1 MSQLPPRSHYT
12 WRTWFTFLV
21 PSLIGVFLFMTPITT
36 SAEMKV
42 ALSETFSSIFFK
54 EIVIDI
60 SVGMT
65 IPIAVMAKIVQGVM
79 AESIQTF
86 ITVIICIT
94 GVVSIVTKAF
104 KPAAISQSPLLKHL
118 FDVSWAWLVVRLFG
132 MAFVLMTYLGMGSE
146 MITSTSTGALVL
158 NELLPVLFSVFIL
171 AGLLLPLLI
180 NFGLLE
186 LAGTLM
192 TKVMRPIFG
201 VPGRSAVDCTASWL
215 GDGSVGILM
224 TARQYEQKHYTQ
236 REAAIIGTTF
246 SAVSITF
253 SLVVLGQVKLEY
265 LFAPFYATVCLA
277 GIVAA
282 IIVPRLP
289 PLRFKKDLLIDGTEP
304 DRDAETIPGHKTLFG
319 HSLDVALAKADNS
332 TGVKG
337 TIKEGVHNALD
348 MVFGVLPVV
357 MAVGT
362 FALIIAEHTPIF
374 QYLGMPF
381 VPFLEL
387 LQVPEAAAA
396 SQTIMVGFADMFIP
410 SILATTIESDVTRFI
425 IAAMSVTQLIYM
437 SEVGA
442 LLLGSKIPVNILEL
456 FIIFI
461 LRTLITLPVIALM
474 AHWLVG

>member
-1 MSQLPPRSHYT
+1 MSQLPHRSHYT

-21 PSLIGVFLFMTPITT
+21 PSLIGVFLFMTPIST
-36 SAEMKV
+36 SQ
-42 ALSETFSSIFFK
+42 
-54 EIVIDI
+54 
-60 SVGMT
+60 GMT
-65 IPIAVMAKIVQGVM
+65 IPIAVMAKAVQTMMFGS
-79 AESIQTF
+79 AQAI
-86 ITVIICIT
+86 IALIICIT
-94 GVVSIVTKAF
+94 GVISVITKAF
-104 KPAAISQSPLLKHL
+104 KPAAICNSPLLKHL
-118 FDVSWAWLVVRLFG
+118 FDVSWTWLVVRLFG
-132 MAFVLMTYLGMGSE
+132 MAFVLMTHLSVGSE
-146 MITSTSTGALVL
+146 MITSANTGALVL
-158 NELLPVLFSVFIL
+158 NDLLPVLFSVFIL

-192 TKVMRPIFG
+192 TKVMRPVFG

-224 TARQYEQKHYTQ
+224 TARQYDQKHYTQ

-289 PLRFKKDLLIDGTEP
+289 PLRFKKDVLIDGSEP
-304 DRDAETIPGHKTLFG
+304 DRDGETIPGNKTLFG
-319 HSLDVALAKADNS
+319 HSLDVALAKANNS

-410 SILATTIESDVTRFI
+410 SILAAGTIESDVTRFI

>member
-1 MSQLPPRSHYT
+1 MSQLPHRSHYT

-21 PSLIGVFLFMTPITT
+21 PSLIGVFLFMTPIST
-36 SAEMKV
+36 SQ
-42 ALSETFSSIFFK
+42 
-54 EIVIDI
+54 
-60 SVGMT
+60 GMT
-65 IPIAVMAKIVQGVM
+65 IPIAVMAKAVQTMMFGS
-79 AESIQTF
+79 AQAI
-86 ITVIICIT
+86 IALIICIT
-94 GVVSIVTKAF
+94 GVISVITKAF
-104 KPAAISQSPLLKHL
+104 KPAAICKSPLLKHL
-118 FDVSWAWLVVRLFG
+118 FDVSWIWLVVRLFG
-132 MAFVLMTYLGMGSE
+132 MAFVLMTHLSVGSE
-146 MITSTSTGALVL
+146 MITSANTGALVL
-158 NELLPVLFSVFIL
+158 NDLLPVLFSVFIL

-192 TKVMRPIFG
+192 TKVMRPVFG

-224 TARQYEQKHYTQ
+224 TARQYDQKHYTQ

-289 PLRFKKDLLIDGTEP
+289 PLRFKKDVLIDGSEP
-304 DRDAETIPGHKTLFG
+304 DRDAETIPSNKTLFG
-319 HSLDVALAKADNS
+319 HSLDVALAKAGNS

-410 SILATTIESDVTRFI
+410 SILAAGTIESDVTRFI